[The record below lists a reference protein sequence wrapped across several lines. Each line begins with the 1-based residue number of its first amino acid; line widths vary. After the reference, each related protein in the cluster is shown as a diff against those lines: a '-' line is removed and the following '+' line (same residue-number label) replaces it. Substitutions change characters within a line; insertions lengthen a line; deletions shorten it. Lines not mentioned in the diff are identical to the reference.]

1 MLQREND
8 ASDIFAQ
15 KLASDSSTDS
25 YKSRSGVLPPSF
37 FSPLAPLIGFET
49 TTTITT
55 TSDEMDRTS
64 CPFHGSDHCRAAKG
78 CRSSVSLRF
87 ITGIRDVTELF
98 SITRTVTRRN
108 RRRCDEPATLKYR
121 CTRRRPW
128 IIPRWDQ
135 FCTGLESISGL
146 LPVWWMIGG
155 KGGRE
160 GRGRMADIFN
170 VASKRKKRA
179 RKSRTRI
186 DSKILNGGRGD
197 FDSSRK
203 GWNNIPRYY

>member
-1 MLQREND
+1 
-8 ASDIFAQ
+8 
-15 KLASDSSTDS
+15 
-25 YKSRSGVLPPSF
+25 
-37 FSPLAPLIGFET
+37 
-49 TTTITT
+49 
-55 TSDEMDRTS
+55 MDRIRST
-64 CPFHGSDHCRAAKG
+64 GSDHCRAAKG

-146 LPVWWMIGG
+146 LVEWWMIGG
-155 KGGRE
+155 KGGR
-160 GRGRMADIFN
+160 RADIFN
-170 VASKRKKRA
+170 QRKKTSSKMTDLDRFENA
-179 RKSRTRI
+179 NSR
-186 DSKILNGGRGD
+186 D
-197 FDSSRK
+197 DSSWK
-203 GWNNIPRYY
+203 GWNNILRLLLTYNGNHAFKFVDRFFAHFETVNSYSDFIEFRFLVGKNLNFYEIFFFFLYFFEFFS

>member
-1 MLQREND
+1 MPPISALKSSERLRR
-8 ASDIFAQ
+8 ASRIPINCAQ
-15 KLASDSSTDS
+15 LCCCPLLFSLPHFPRASYQLRNNNNNNNNKWRD
-25 YKSRSGVLPPSF
+25 G
-37 FSPLAPLIGFET
+37 
-49 TTTITT
+49 
-55 TSDEMDRTS
+55 S
-64 CPFHGSDHCRAAKG
+64 CPFHGSDHCQAAKG

-146 LPVWWMIGG
+146 LPVWWMIGD

-160 GRGRMADIFN
+160 EGEEWPIFL
-170 VASKRKKRA
+170 AWPKKKKRA
-179 RKSRTRI
+179 RKSWTRT
-186 DSKILNGGRGD
+186 DSKMRIFKRGEGI
-197 FDSSRK
+197 SRRFVVK
-203 GWNNIPRYY
+203 GVK